1 VGYDGNVNS
10 TLKTILKVAAVV
22 AVPGMGIYLLARTIL
37 RDLDEKRE
45 FREYINKTYGE
56 GSNYVDRYQ

>member
-1 VGYDGNVNS
+1 MNS
-10 TLKTILKVAAVV
+10 TLKTILKIAAVV
-22 AVPGMGIYLLARTIL
+22 VVPGMGVFLLARTIL
-37 RDLDEKRE
+37 RDLDERRE